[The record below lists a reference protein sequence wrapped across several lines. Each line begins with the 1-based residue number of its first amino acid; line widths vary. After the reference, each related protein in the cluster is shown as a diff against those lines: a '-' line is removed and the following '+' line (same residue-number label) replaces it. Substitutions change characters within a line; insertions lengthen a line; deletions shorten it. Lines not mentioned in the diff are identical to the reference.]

1 MALDSLRGDRE
12 FRKVRSHGVP
22 VRDPLFTL
30 RVTEYR
36 PRHGETWR
44 PRAIIGLVVS
54 KKTLKRAVDRNR
66 ARRRVREALRTL
78 PGGLPPCRAIL
89 LPNPAV
95 LTVPFEQLQAALV
108 RALSRA
114 PGRVKRGGGQ
124 NSGGQSSGGQN
135 NVGQNSASQSSADQR
150 RQGPGTPAPDRT
162 GGNVRP
168 ARDVSA
174 SVPSSTPAPTVADGT
189 PTPDGGA

>member
-12 FRKVRSHGVP
+12 FRKVRAHGQA

-36 PRHGETWR
+36 PRHGEAWR
-44 PRAIIGLVVS
+44 PRAIIGVVVS

-78 PGGLPPCRAIL
+78 PGGLPACRAIL

-95 LTVPFEQLQAALV
+95 LTAPFADLQAALE
-108 RALSRA
+108 RALRRA
-114 PGRVKRGGGQ
+114 PSRGGKPGRGGG
-124 NSGGQSSGGQN
+124 N
-135 NVGQNSASQSSADQR
+135 
-150 RQGPGTPAPDRT
+150 QGRAGRVPAPVPPVSPQPALDSPEPDPH
-162 GGNVRP
+162 GGT
-168 ARDVSA
+168 A
-174 SVPSSTPAPTVADGT
+174 
-189 PTPDGGA
+189 

>member
-44 PRAIIGLVVS
+44 PRAIVGIVVS

-66 ARRRVREALRTL
+66 ARRRMREALRTL

-95 LTVPFEQLQAALV
+95 LTVPFPELQAALV

-114 PGRVKRGGGQ
+114 PGRVKRGGP
-124 NSGGQSSGGQN
+124 GG
-135 NVGQNSASQSSADQR
+135 GQNSAGQNRAGQSS
-150 RQGPGTPAPDRT
+150 QGPGTPAQDRT

-174 SVPSSTPAPTVADGT
+174 SVPSSVSVPTVADGT

>member
-12 FRKVRSHGVP
+12 FRKVRGHGVA

-54 KKTLKRAVDRNR
+54 KKTLRRAVDRNR

-78 PGGLPPCRAIL
+78 PGGLPACRAIL

-95 LTVPFEQLQAALV
+95 LTVPFSELQAALT

-114 PGRVKRGGGQ
+114 PGRAKRGGQ
-124 NSGGQSSGGQN
+124 
-135 NVGQNSASQSSADQR
+135 
-150 RQGPGTPAPDRT
+150 
-162 GGNVRP
+162 GGNGPQGGRP
-168 ARDVSA
+168 GGGGNAAGPRPVPA
-174 SVPSSTPAPTVADGT
+174 SMPPQDPATDG
-189 PTPDGGA
+189 PR

>member
-12 FRKVRSHGVP
+12 FRKVRSHGVA

-36 PRHGETWR
+36 PRHGEAWR

-78 PGGLPPCRAIL
+78 PGGLPACRAIL

-95 LTVPFEQLQAALV
+95 LTVPFTELQAALT

-114 PGRVKRGGGQ
+114 PGRPKRGG
-124 NSGGQSSGGQN
+124 NGGQSGGGGQGG
-135 NVGQNSASQSSADQR
+135 GQGRSDGNAA
-150 RQGPGTPAPDRT
+150 GP
-162 GGNVRP
+162 RP
-168 ARDVSA
+168 VPA
-174 SVPSSTPAPTVADGT
+174 SVPPQDSVPPS
-189 PTPDGGA
+189 PDGPQ

>member
-44 PRAIIGLVVS
+44 PRAIVGIVVS

-66 ARRRVREALRTL
+66 ARRRMREALRTL

-95 LTVPFEQLQAALV
+95 LTVPFPELQAALV

-114 PGRVKRGGGQ
+114 PGRVKRGGPGGGQ
-124 NSGGQSSGGQN
+124 NKAGQNNGTQNSAGQDRAGQSS
-135 NVGQNSASQSSADQR
+135 
-150 RQGPGTPAPDRT
+150 QGPGTPAQDRT

-174 SVPSSTPAPTVADGT
+174 SVPSSVSVPTVADVT

>member
-12 FRKVRSHGVP
+12 FRKVRSHGVA

-54 KKTLKRAVDRNR
+54 KKTLRRAVDRNR

-78 PGGLPPCRAIL
+78 PGGLPACRAIL

-95 LTVPFEQLQAALV
+95 LTVPFSELQAALT

-114 PGRVKRGGGQ
+114 PGRAKRGGQ
-124 NSGGQSSGGQN
+124 GGNGPQGG
-135 NVGQNSASQSSADQR
+135 
-150 RQGPGTPAPDRT
+150 RQGG
-162 GGNVRP
+162 GGNAAGPRP
-168 ARDVSA
+168 VPA
-174 SVPSSTPAPTVADGT
+174 SMPPQDPATDG
-189 PTPDGGA
+189 PR

>member
-1 MALDSLRGDRE
+1 MRGDRE
-12 FRKVRSHGVP
+12 FRKVRSHGVA

-78 PGGLPPCRAIL
+78 PGGLPACRAIL

-95 LTVPFEQLQAALV
+95 LTVPFTELQAALT

-114 PGRVKRGGGQ
+114 PGRPKRGG
-124 NSGGQSSGGQN
+124 NGGQPGGGGQAA
-135 NVGQNSASQSSADQR
+135 GQ
-150 RQGPGTPAPDRT
+150 
-162 GGNVRP
+162 
-168 ARDVSA
+168 
-174 SVPSSTPAPTVADGT
+174 
-189 PTPDGGA
+189 